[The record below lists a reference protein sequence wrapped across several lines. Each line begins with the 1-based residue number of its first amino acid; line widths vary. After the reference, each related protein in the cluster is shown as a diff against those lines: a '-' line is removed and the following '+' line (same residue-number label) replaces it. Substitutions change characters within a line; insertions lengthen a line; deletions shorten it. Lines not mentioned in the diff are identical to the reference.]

1 MTLHARSDLM
11 GVAVSKD
18 HGGCGATH
26 SRPVTHGSPV
36 KVWVLDCHACENH
49 LRGDPNW
56 AVDPEEIPE
65 TPDEMRLRENQEK
78 RGEKNIAS
86 SLQASIASLASSQEG
101 MQKLMAIMTTALAG
115 LNPEVTK
122 ALTALTG
129 ASPEEP
135 PVGATRDNPTGV
147 ASPSRT
153 RVNVIEAE
161 RAELVDNLLED
172 DATPVEPDD
181 DDNEPVQD
189 LSKLT
194 VKDLRQVARDRG
206 LADSGTRAVLIER
219 LTQAG

>member
-1 MTLHARSDLM
+1 
-11 GVAVSKD
+11 
-18 HGGCGATH
+18 
-26 SRPVTHGSPV
+26 VTHGSPV

-65 TPDEMRLRENQEK
+65 TPDEVRLRENQEK

-101 MQKLMAIMTTALAG
+101 MQKLMAIMTTAFAG

-122 ALTALTG
+122 ALTALTV
-129 ASPEEP
+129 EP
-135 PVGATRDNPTGV
+135 VMHGTRDNPTGI
-147 ASPSRT
+147 ASPTRT
-153 RVNVIEAE
+153 RVDALEVE
-161 RAELVDNLLED
+161 RAELVDDLLED
-172 DATPVEPDD
+172 DATPTDPNDGGEQA
-181 DDNEPVQD
+181 QD

-194 VKDLRQVARDRG
+194 VKDLRQVARNRG
-206 LADSGTRAVLIER
+206 LADTGVRAVLLER